1 MFLNCC
7 ANIINICTIIMMCL
21 MLACDVR
28 VGLPRTDANTIW
40 YIVVGIQFLWV
51 HSQYSLYF
59 FTEVEM
65 YVQCSSAV
73 GHLQMSIVDFMLD
86 DFGPGIHPT
95 MKRKCSLGGV
105 MQRLVIGQGK
115 NQVFEGRLS
124 SFSTAAVVYQC
135 HCSLACVVL
144 PDSITPPLFCDAT
157 LYGSYHSPIPYSGTL
172 P

>member
-1 MFLNCC
+1 
-7 ANIINICTIIMMCL
+7 MMCL

-28 VGLPRTDANTIW
+28 VGLPRNDANTIW

-95 MKRKCSLGGV
+95 MKRKCSLGAG
-105 MQRLVIGQGK
+105 GFG
-115 NQVFEGRLS
+115 G
-124 SFSTAAVVYQC
+124 
-135 HCSLACVVL
+135 CS
-144 PDSITPPLFCDAT
+144 D
-157 LYGSYHSPIPYSGTL
+157 
-172 P
+172 

>member
-59 FTEVEM
+59 LLKVKCM
-65 YVQCSSAV
+65 CSSAV
-73 GHLQMSIVDFMLD
+73 GHLQMSILDFMLD
-86 DFGPGIHPT
+86 DGGEGGGWWGNAAISHRSRQEPSLWRTIVVILDSCSGLSVLLIAGLCGVARFHYTTPFLRCNPVWVIPFPHPIFGD
-95 MKRKCSLGGV
+95 
-105 MQRLVIGQGK
+105 
-115 NQVFEGRLS
+115 
-124 SFSTAAVVYQC
+124 
-135 HCSLACVVL
+135 LA
-144 PDSITPPLFCDAT
+144 IIAK
-157 LYGSYHSPIPYSGTL
+157 SPI
-172 P
+172 